1 MVLGGK
7 RRRACRTRRTQCTR
21 RTRRVRRR
29 TRGLK
34 FNRRRKR
41 RKRRTKKR
49 GGMSLDAQR
58 NILVARNSAPFQV
71 PPRDFY

>member
-7 RRRACRTRRTQCTR
+7 RRRACRTRCTQCTR

-34 FNRRRKR
+34 FNRRRRK
-41 RKRRTKKR
+41 KRRTKKR

-58 NILVARNSAPFQV
+58 HILVARNSAPFQV
-71 PPRDFY
+71 PPSKFY